1 MWRSETWR
9 KRDVE
14 ERNWG
19 SEEGSESERSRW
31 ECRAGQRWSML
42 DGLNGWKEVEYEGL
56 AIGPQLRF
64 DLCGSG
70 RHHRHVGGLW
80 EGGRRCPGGGE

>member
-1 MWRSETWR
+1 MWRSGMWR

-31 ECRAGQRWSML
+31 ECRA
-42 DGLNGWKEVEYEGL
+42 EVE
-56 AIGPQLRF
+56 
-64 DLCGSG
+64 
-70 RHHRHVGGLW
+70 HVGWPERL
-80 EGGRRCPGGGE
+80 E